1 MGKLI
6 KVRLSVLMFLEF
18 FVWGSW
24 YTTIAVYMSHHGM
37 ENLTHWPF
45 TGNAIAA
52 LVAPFI
58 VGMVADR
65 YFNSERILGFLHLL
79 GGVILFITPSLYQ
92 SPLLFIGALILYNVC
107 YMPTMSLANS
117 LSFHNINDQE
127 KEFPVIRTFGTV
139 GWIVAGLTISFIL
152 GYFVSTQ
159 VPAEQTAV
167 PVYLAAGSSILLGLY
182 SFTLPKTP
190 PQAKGEKNTWRQ
202 IVGVDALKKLWSP
215 AFGIFLV
222 SSILI
227 SIPLAAYYN
236 FTQVFLS
243 NSGFENIAATQT
255 IGQMSE
261 FFFMLL
267 MPFFFVR
274 LGVKKMLALG
284 MLAWAIRY
292 FLFSLGAVDSVTWM
306 ILLGIGLHGIC
317 YDFFFVTGQI
327 YVDKK
332 ADKKIKG
339 QAQGLIVLATYGI
352 GMLVGTQ
359 VAGFIFN
366 IYLGDAAQL
375 TLERWQAFWRIP
387 ALFALVVMIF
397 FFIFFR
403 DHKVEKQII
412 KK

>member
-1 MGKLI
+1 MRKLI
-6 KVRLSVLMFLEF
+6 KVRLSILMFLEF
-18 FVWGSW
+18 FVWGAW

-52 LVAPFI
+52 IVAPFI

-92 SPLLFIGALILYNVC
+92 TPWLFIGALILYNIC

-117 LSFHNINDQE
+117 LSFHNIDDQE
-127 KEFPVIRTFGTV
+127 REFPLIRTFGTV
-139 GWIVAGLTISFIL
+139 GWIVAGLTISFVL
-152 GYFVSTQ
+152 GYFVSTE
-159 VPAEQTAV
+159 VAPEQTAI

-190 PQAKGEKNTWRQ
+190 PQAKGEKSTWRG

-236 FTQVFLS
+236 FTQVFLG

-261 FFFMLL
+261 LVFMLL
-267 MPFFFVR
+267 MPLFFVR
-274 LGVKKMLALG
+274 LGVKKMLAFG
-284 MLAWAIRY
+284 MLAWALRY
-292 FLFSLGAVDSVTWM
+292 FLFSIGAVDTVTWM

-366 IYLGDAAQL
+366 IFLGDASQL
-375 TLERWQAFWRIP
+375 TLERWEAFWRIP
-387 ALFALVVMIF
+387 AFFALAVLVF
-397 FFIFFR
+397 FFVFFR
-403 DHKVEKQII
+403 DKKVEKQII

>member
-6 KVRLSVLMFLEF
+6 KVRLSALMFLEF
-18 FVWGSW
+18 FVWGAW
-24 YTTIAVYMSHHGM
+24 YTTIAVYMSQHGM

-52 LVAPFI
+52 ILAPFI
-58 VGMVADR
+58 VGMIADR

-79 GGVILFITPSLYQ
+79 GGVILFITPSL
-92 SPLLFIGALILYNVC
+92 SDTPWLFISALILYNIC

-117 LSFHNINDQE
+117 LSFHNIKDQE
-127 KEFPVIRTFGTV
+127 KEFPLIRTFGTV
-139 GWIVAGLTISFIL
+139 GWIVAGLTVSFVLGNFISSGL
-152 GYFVSTQ
+152 E
-159 VPAEQTAV
+159 PEQTAL
-167 PVYLAAGSSILLGLY
+167 PVYLAAGSSLLLGFY
-182 SFTLPKTP
+182 SLTLPKTP
-190 PQAKGEKNTWRQ
+190 PQAKGEKNTWRE
-202 IVGVDALKKLWSP
+202 IVGIDALKKLWSP

-236 FTQVFLS
+236 FTQVFLG

-261 FFFMLL
+261 FIFMLL
-267 MPFFFVR
+267 MPLFFVR

-284 MLAWAIRY
+284 MLAWVIRY

-366 IYLGDAAQL
+366 LYLGDQTQL
-375 TLERWQAFWRIP
+375 TLERWEAFWQIP
-387 ALFALVVMIF
+387 AFFALVIMVF
-397 FFIFFR
+397 FIIFFR
-403 DHKVEKQII
+403 DPKVENQII

>member
-1 MGKLI
+1 MPKLI
-6 KVRLSVLMFLEF
+6 KVRLSILMFLEF
-18 FVWGSW
+18 FVWGAW

-52 LVAPFI
+52 IVAPFI

-92 SPLLFIGALILYNVC
+92 TPWLFIGALILYNIC

-127 KEFPVIRTFGTV
+127 KEFPLIRTFGTV
-139 GWIVAGLTISFIL
+139 GWIVAGLTISFGL
-152 GYFVSTQ
+152 GYFISTE
-159 VPAEQTAV
+159 VAPEQTAI
-167 PVYLAAGSSILLGLY
+167 PVYLAASASIILGLY
-182 SFTLPKTP
+182 SLTLPKTP
-190 PQAKGEKNTWRQ
+190 PQAKGEKNTWRE

-236 FTQVFLS
+236 FTQVFLG

-261 FFFMLL
+261 FIFMLL

-274 LGVKKMLALG
+274 LGVKKMLAFG
-284 MLAWAIRY
+284 MLAWVFRY
-292 FLFSLGAVDSVTWM
+292 LLFSFGAVDSVAWM

-359 VAGFIFN
+359 VAGLIFN
-366 IYLGDAAQL
+366 IFLGDQTQL
-375 TLERWQAFWRIP
+375 TLERWEAFWRIP
-387 ALFALVVMIF
+387 AFFALAVLVF
-397 FFIFFR
+397 FFIFFQDR
-403 DHKVEKQII
+403 KVENQII

>member
-52 LVAPFI
+52 IIAPFV

-92 SPLLFIGALILYNVC
+92 SPLLFIGALILYNIC

-139 GWIVAGLTISFIL
+139 GWIVAGLTISFVL
-152 GYFVSTQ
+152 GYFVSSQ

-182 SFTLPKTP
+182 CFTLPKTP
-190 PQAKGEKNTWRQ
+190 PQARGDKNTWKQ

-215 AFGIFLV
+215 AFAIFLV

-243 NSGFENIAATQT
+243 NSGFQNIAATQT

-284 MLAWAIRY
+284 MLAWAVRY

-359 VAGFIFN
+359 VAGSIFN
-366 IYLGDAAQL
+366 IFLGDAAQL

-397 FFIFFR
+397 FFIFFQ
-403 DHKVEKQII
+403 DNKVEKQII

>member
-1 MGKLI
+1 MGKFI
-6 KVRLSVLMFLEF
+6 KVRLSLLMFLEF

-24 YTTIAVYMSHHGM
+24 YTTVAVYMSQHGM

-52 LVAPFI
+52 IVAPFI

-79 GGVILFITPSLYQ
+79 GGVILFMTPSFYQ
-92 SPLLFIGALILYNVC
+92 TPWLFISALVLYNIC
-107 YMPTMSLANS
+107 FMPTMSLANS

-139 GWIVAGLTISFIL
+139 GWIVAGLTISFVL
-152 GYFVSTQ
+152 GNFISSDLQ
-159 VPAEQTAV
+159 PEQTAI
-167 PVYLAAGSSILLGLY
+167 PVYMAAGFSVLLGLY
-182 SFTLPKTP
+182 CFTLPKTP
-190 PQAKGEKNTWRQ
+190 PQAKGEKSTWQ
-202 IVGVDALKKLWSP
+202 EVVGVEALRKLWSQP
-215 AFGIFLV
+215 FAVFLI

-236 FTQVFLS
+236 FTQVYLV
-243 NSGFENIAATQT
+243 NTGFKNIAATQT

-261 FFFMLL
+261 FVFMLL
-267 MPFFFVR
+267 MPLFFVR
-274 LGVKKMLALG
+274 LGVKRMLAVG

-292 FLFSLGAVDSVTWM
+292 FLFSAGAVDSVTWM
-306 ILLGIGLHGIC
+306 IITGIALHGIC

-339 QAQGLIVLATYGI
+339 QAQGLIVLATYGV
-352 GMLVGTQ
+352 GMLIGAQ

-366 IYLGDAAQL
+366 LYIGDSAQMS
-375 TLERWQAFWRIP
+375 LENWKAFWRIP
-387 ALFALVVMIF
+387 ALFALGVMAFFMIF
-397 FFIFFR
+397 FNDR
-403 DHKVEKQII
+403 KVEKKITTT
-412 KK
+412 